1 MTFEER
7 IDRLTER
14 HEALSQSLELMY
26 RDLQEQ
32 RLRSEKDGEPIHIL
46 AGIAKD
52 TLDSIKRL
60 ESIAVAHNDRIE
72 GSKTVNNLSAPNQTR

>member
-14 HEALSQSLELMY
+14 HEALSQALELMY

-32 RLRSEKDGEPIHIL
+32 RLRSEKDGEHIHIL

-72 GSKTVNNLSAPNQTR
+72 RLEDGQ